1 VGAALEHNLL
11 ISRAT
16 SDPEPKAGAAGQFG
30 TRFRHAASLLSHGRD
45 CLRLTG
51 PTTDANVAR
60 PAARRTFVSLRAL
73 AVAAVAVAVSDL
85 ASAQVDSNR
94 ARNLAATCT
103 SCHGTSGVSQGEI
116 KSLAAV
122 PKADIVNKLRDF
134 KSGRESGTVMPQLAK
149 GYTDEQ
155 IDLIAGWFATQK
167 AAK

>member
-1 VGAALEHNLL
+1 M
-11 ISRAT
+11 
-16 SDPEPKAGAAGQFG
+16 
-30 TRFRHAASLLSHGRD
+30 
-45 CLRLTG
+45 
-51 PTTDANVAR
+51 
-60 PAARRTFVSLRAL
+60 SLRAL

-85 ASAQVDSNR
+85 TSAQVDSNR

-103 SCHGTSGVSQGEI
+103 SCHGTNGVSQGEI
-116 KSLAAV
+116 KSLAAL

-155 IDLIAGWFATQK
+155 IDLIADWFATQK